1 MPCHK
6 LVLLCKNVLP
16 WYSEMAALL
25 GKQVGGYSRYLDLRK
40 IEERLPVRLYCG
52 GIYNG
57 INKLQFDD
65 EIANLGLTRIRG
77 IVRTICGTLRRIR
90 ISRIDWC
97 LDIEIPLL
105 DLALCC
111 QLRRAQNCAFMHS
124 RTGPTVYLRRSKA
137 CVVYMY
143 DKRRQLEAKGDPI
156 AKNFHLIGP
165 WTRIEVQYKGGGLP
179 IRKFRNIERYAELDM
194 LADISFWEAGRIPE
208 GSSPMQSLAA
218 EGLLRRIDEV
228 GLQMALKCFSSQERA
243 YIVKKFLRPA
253 SESKFPDLN
262 ELMRK
267 RVREWLSDV
276 IRFPRLRPRSRR

>member
-16 WYSEMAALL
+16 QYLEMARVL
-25 GKQVGGYSRYLDLRK
+25 GKQVGGYSRYIDLRK
-40 IEERLPVRLYCG
+40 TEERLPVRLYCG

-65 EIANLGLTRIRG
+65 EIANLGLTRIRE
-77 IVRTICGTLRRIR
+77 IVRTICGTLRGVR
-90 ISRIDWC
+90 ISRVDWC
-97 LDIEIPLL
+97 IDIGIPLL
-105 DLALCC
+105 HLALYCR
-111 QLRRAQNCAFMHS
+111 LGRAQNCTVVHS
-124 RTGPTVYLRRSKA
+124 RTGPTFYLRFSNA
-137 CVVYMY
+137 CTIYMY

-156 AKNFHLIGP
+156 AKKFHLVGP

-179 IRKFRNIERYAELDM
+179 FRKFRNIKRYAELDM
-194 LADISFWEAGRIPE
+194 LGDISFWEAGRIPD

-218 EGLLRRIDEV
+218 EGLLRKIDEV
-228 GLQMALKCFSSQERA
+228 GLQMALKGFPSQERA
-243 YIVKKFLRPA
+243 NVVKKFLRPA

-267 RVREWLSDV
+267 RVREWVSNV